1 MAITTKF
8 TVKRSGVTGTPSN
21 LASGELA
28 YSYLPA
34 DSNNGGDRLYI
45 GTGVN
50 NDSGYAAN
58 IDIIGGKY
66 YTDLLGGDS
75 DIRGTLTPSSAI
87 LVDENSKID
96 QLKIDSIIIDSSAIN
111 TISGNLKLSPGVDG
125 KVVVTSDII
134 PSRNGL
140 SLGDSTSPFGD
151 LWLGGSTLYIGNLKL
166 SDSNG
171 ALVVTNRRT
180 GDDAKLDLGST
191 TTDSIDEGLLNL
203 YYTTDRVNTDVT
215 ALVDSAYV
223 QSRQAGINN
232 LLDSADVIGIIDS
245 AHVQARQTP
254 QDFAYA
260 SLTGKPNILDSTDV
274 LGLVTAN
281 STDSATVIGIVDS
294 AYVQSRQT
302 PQDFAYTSLTDVP
315 DLFDSAD
322 ATALID
328 TTYVRAKQ
336 DYAYSSLTGAPT
348 NLSSFVNDT
357 NYLDSTTGQVV
368 ARNAVSATSSGDGSL
383 TYNTSTG
390 VFTYTGPSASN
401 VRAYIQAGT
410 GVTYDTNTGT
420 ISIGQDVGTNDN
432 VTFNNITVQGNLQV
446 DGTTTTVNTT
456 SLEVS
461 DNMIYLNAGESSGS
475 PTQFVDVGWAANVN
489 DTGSYEHVGFFRD
502 ATDGK
507 FKLFE
512 GYTPEPDASAQ
523 IDLSHGSFSLAPLE
537 VLTIAGKYLGF
548 DSDFAAK
555 TTTDLTEGDNLY
567 YTTARHDSDTLA
579 QVDSDYVQ
587 SRQDYSWS
595 SITGKP
601 DFFDSNDAQLLI
613 DSAYVQARQAPQD
626 FSYTSLT
633 DVPDLFDSSDAII
646 LIDSAY
652 VQARSPA
659 VQPQDF
665 SWSSLTGVPDFFDS
679 ADAQLLIDSAYIQA
693 RQLNFD
699 QLLDSAEVIQL
710 IDSAYVQA
718 RQTPQDFSWASL
730 TGVPDFVDSADVQ
743 TIIDS
748 SYVAA
753 RSAPTLTVNQVDS
766 ADSVEVTVSNIS
778 TINFDN
784 YTGFNVTDQ
793 GSGAV
798 KVSLGS
804 GFKTI
809 QVDGQDDIIAVGEDT
824 LEVEAG
830 NGITITTNV
839 ASNPKALNISA
850 DSSFVTNIVDSSY
863 VQLRSPTYVGFDSDF
878 GTKTTDDLTEGST
891 NLYYTT
897 ARHDSDTRALVDSAY
912 IQARQ
917 ADIFRDSGF
926 VTGIIDSAYIQARQV
941 DIFRDSGFISSII
954 DSAYIQLRDR
964 VRDSS
969 FVTSIIDSAYI
980 SLRDRLRD
988 STFVEDIIDSAYI
1001 QARQIT
1007 YTGFDSD
1014 FGAKNTD
1021 DLVEGNTNLYYTTAR
1036 HDSDTRLLVDSAYVQ
1051 ARQADI
1057 YRDSGFVTGII
1068 DSAYIEQLRPAET
1081 IFSVAGNG
1089 SDYIF
1094 TGDGFPTS
1102 ANDPTLYL
1110 TRGKTYKFKD
1120 ISGGHPLEI
1129 RQSAGGAAYNSGVT
1143 NNGGSGT
1150 IEFTV
1155 PMDAPNSLVYQ
1166 CIFHAGML
1174 GDIVILNDN
1183 SFLDSSTAIALID
1196 SAYIQNRQSNVLSGA
1211 ANFAGTITYNLANT
1225 ADSSAYVLTPGSAV
1239 TDAKYIGDVYDSA
1252 NGTAIVDISTK
1263 SINARTV
1270 YATGTNGSIHGT
1282 NIVTQSIG
1290 YGSLDPTDSSKHV
1303 LIVGDA
1309 LTPAEFRGNVTG
1321 NVTGEVSTIDNHY
1334 LTVKGWID
1342 SNVAIVVDSAY
1353 VQARVDS
1360 DYVKSI
1366 IDSAYVALVLD
1377 SGLSISGNLTVGGEL
1392 NAGSLNL
1399 TNTGSTT
1406 FRSDNELILAAT
1418 DRVLIDSSVFRL
1430 ANMTDS
1436 QVSSVSLPEN
1446 GDMVYNSTT
1455 NKFQGYE
1462 NGAWVNLVL
1471 DSGSVV
1477 NIIDSAY
1484 IQARQVDIYRDS
1496 AFVTNIV
1503 NSSYI
1508 NSLVSFD
1515 SATVTNLVD
1524 SAYIQLRDRFQD
1536 SSGILAI
1543 VDSAYVQAR
1552 QDQGTDSA
1560 TVVSLI
1566 TTTVDSNYVNNL
1578 TNKVGASS
1586 VIAPFAYAV
1595 VASTSNGSA
1604 TNLSWSNWNSG
1615 NASLDFAF
1623 TTAQPDANYTVV
1635 TDCEVFDDNFVQITN
1650 KTVNGFT
1657 ASFYTDTADTLPSSF
1672 RKFTFIVYGST
1683 PTRSVGGGVAAEI
1696 DSADVI
1702 QLIDSAYVNARVDTG
1717 TDSATVLA
1725 LIDSAHVQLRQD
1737 YSWNSITDKPDFFD
1751 SNDATILIDSAYIN
1765 ARIDSATVVSN
1776 MGLLEDL
1783 KNVDLNGLT
1792 AESTLV
1798 YNGTKWVIDQ
1808 RAFDALNVDAGT
1820 ATFADEGLSDDG
1832 GTAQTTFSSRDR
1844 IDYGTAFSA

>member
-1 MAITTKF
+1 MTITTKF
-8 TVKRSGVTGTPSN
+8 TVKRSGTTGVPSN
-21 LASGELA
+21 LTSGELA

-45 GTGVN
+45 GTGNN

-75 DIRGTLTPSSAI
+75 DIRGTLKPNSAI
-87 LVDENSKID
+87 LVDANSKID

-140 SLGDSTSPFGD
+140 SLGNETAPFGD

-166 SDSNG
+166 SDSGG
-171 ALVVTNRRT
+171 ALVVTNRIT
-180 GDDAKLDLGST
+180 DEPAALDLGRT
-191 TTDSIDEGLLNL
+191 TTDSINEGLINL
-203 YYTTDRVNTDVT
+203 YYTTERVNTDVT

-223 QSRQAGINN
+223 QSRQAGLNN
-232 LLDSADVIGIIDS
+232 LLDSADVISIIDS
-245 AHVQARQTP
+245 AHVQARQAP

-260 SLTGKPNILDSTDV
+260 SLTGKPNILDSNDV
-274 LGLVTAN
+274 LALVTAN

-302 PQDFAYTSLTDVP
+302 PQDFSYTSLTDAP
-315 DLFDSAD
+315 DFFDSAD
-322 ATALID
+322 AVLLVDSA
-328 TTYVRAKQ
+328 YVQARQTPQ
-336 DYAYSSLTGAPT
+336 DFSYASLTGTPT
-348 NLSSFVNDT
+348 SVSEFANDL
-357 NYLDSTTGQVV
+357 NYLDSTTAIPV

-383 TYNTSTG
+383 TYDASSG
-390 VFTYTGPSASN
+390 VFTYVGPAAGD

-432 VTFNNITVQGNLQV
+432 VTFNNIIVQGNLQV

-475 PTQFVDVGWAANVN
+475 PTQFIDVGWAANVN

-523 IDLSHGSFSLAPLE
+523 IDLSHSSFSLAPLE

-555 TTTDLTEGDNLY
+555 TTTDLSEGVNLY
-567 YTTARHDSDTLA
+567 YTTARHDSDTLVK
-579 QVDSDYVQ
+579 VDS
-587 SRQDYSWS
+587 
-595 SITGKP
+595 T
-601 DFFDSNDAQLLI
+601 
-613 DSAYVQARQAPQD
+613 YVQARQD
-626 FSYTSLT
+626 YSYTSLT
-633 DVPDLFDSSDAII
+633 DVPDFFDSSDAVI

-659 VQPQDF
+659 AVPQDF

-679 ADAQLLIDSAYIQA
+679 ADAQILIDSAYVQA
-693 RQLNFD
+693 RQLTFD

-718 RQTPQDFSWASL
+718 RQTPQDFSWSSL

-743 TIIDS
+743 LIIDS
-748 SYVAA
+748 AYVAA
-753 RSAPTLTVNQVDS
+753 RSAPTLTVQQVDS
-766 ADSVEVTVSNIS
+766 ADNVEVTVGNVS

-784 YTGFNVTDQ
+784 YTGFNVTDL

-798 KVSLGS
+798 KVALGS

-809 QVDGQDDIIAVGEDT
+809 SVDGQDDIVAIGEDT
-824 LEVEAG
+824 LKVEAG
-830 NGITITTNV
+830 NGITITTNI

-850 DSSFVTNIVDSSY
+850 DSSFITTIIDSAY
-863 VQLRSPTYVGFDSDF
+863 IQLRSPTYIGFDSDF
-878 GTKTTDDLTEGST
+878 GAKTADDLTEGST

-897 ARHDSDTRALVDSAY
+897 VRHDSDTRALVDSAY

-917 ADIFRDSGF
+917 ADIYRDSGF
-926 VTGIIDSAYIQARQV
+926 VTSIIDSAYIQARQI

-964 VRDSS
+964 LRDSA

-988 STFVEDIIDSAYI
+988 STFVE
-1001 QARQIT
+1001 
-1007 YTGFDSD
+1007 
-1014 FGAKNTD
+1014 N
-1021 DLVEGNTNLYYTTAR
+1021 
-1036 HDSDTRLLVDSAYVQ
+1036 
-1051 ARQADI
+1051 
-1057 YRDSGFVTGII
+1057 II
-1068 DSAYIEQLRPAET
+1068 DSAYIEQRRPAET

-1166 CIFHAGML
+1166 CIYHAGML

-1239 TDAKYIGDVYDSA
+1239 TNAKYIGDVYDSA
-1252 NGTAIVDISTK
+1252 NGTAIVDISNKT
-1263 SINARTV
+1263 INATTI
-1270 YATGTNGSIHGT
+1270 YALGTNASIHGT
-1282 NIVTQSIG
+1282 NIVAQSIG
-1290 YGSLDPTDSSKHV
+1290 YGTLDPTDSDKHV

-1342 SNVAIVVDSAY
+1342 SNVAVIVDSAY

-1360 DYVKSI
+1360 AYVKTI

-1377 SGLSISGNLTVGGEL
+1377 SGLSISGNLTVGGVL

-1430 ANMTDS
+1430 ATMTDA
-1436 QVSSVSLPEN
+1436 QVASVSLPEN

-1471 DSGSVV
+1471 DSASVV

-1484 IQARQVDIYRDS
+1484 IQARQADIYRDS
-1496 AFVTNIV
+1496 GFVTSIV
-1503 NSSYI
+1503 NSAYI
-1508 NSLVSFD
+1508 NSLVTFD

-1543 VDSAYVQAR
+1543 VDSAYVQLR
-1552 QDQGTDSA
+1552 SPSYTGFDSDFGTK
-1560 TVVSLI
+1560 
-1566 TTTVDSNYVNNL
+1566 TTTDLTEGDNLYYTSARHDSDTLAQVDSNYVIARMGQLNDL
-1578 TNKVGASS
+1578 TNVITTGQATSS
-1586 VIAPFAYAV
+1586 I
-1595 VASTSNGSA
+1595 
-1604 TNLSWSNWNSG
+1604 
-1615 NASLDFAF
+1615 
-1623 TTAQPDANYTVV
+1623 
-1635 TDCEVFDDNFVQITN
+1635 
-1650 KTVNGFT
+1650 
-1657 ASFYTDTADTLPSSF
+1657 
-1672 RKFTFIVYGST
+1672 
-1683 PTRSVGGGVAAEI
+1683 
-1696 DSADVI
+1696 
-1702 QLIDSAYVNARVDTG
+1702 
-1717 TDSATVLA
+1717 
-1725 LIDSAHVQLRQD
+1725 
-1737 YSWNSITDKPDFFD
+1737 
-1751 SNDATILIDSAYIN
+1751 
-1765 ARIDSATVVSN
+1765 
-1776 MGLLEDL
+1776 
-1783 KNVDLNGLT
+1783 
-1792 AESTLV
+1792 LV
-1798 YNGTKWVIDQ
+1798 YNGTNWVIDQ
-1808 RAFDALNVDAGT
+1808 TPFIAMDCGTAIFINEDIIDDCGTAGT
-1820 ATFADEGLSDDG
+1820 AYST
-1832 GTAQTTFSSRDR
+1832 RDR
-1844 IDYGTAFSA
+1844 IDCGTAYSV

>member
-1 MAITTKF
+1 MTITTKF
-8 TVKRSGVTGTPSN
+8 TVKRSGTTGVPSN

-45 GTGVN
+45 GTGTN

-66 YTDLLGGDS
+66 YADLLGGDS
-75 DIRGTLTPSSAI
+75 DIRGTLKPNSAI
-87 LVDENSKID
+87 LVDANSKID

-140 SLGDSTSPFGD
+140 SLGNETAPFGD

-166 SDSNG
+166 SESGG
-171 ALVVTNRRT
+171 ALVVTNRIT
-180 GDDAKLDLGST
+180 NEPAALDLGRT
-191 TTDSIDEGLLNL
+191 TTDSINEGLVNL
-203 YYTTDRVNTDVT
+203 YYTTERVNTDVR

-223 QSRQAGINN
+223 QSRQAGLNN
-232 LLDSADVIGIIDS
+232 LLDSADVISIIDS

-260 SLTGKPNILDSTDV
+260 SLTGKPNILDSADV

-281 STDSATVIGIVDS
+281 STDSATVVGIIDS
-294 AYVQSRQT
+294 AYVQARQT
-302 PQDFAYTSLTDVP
+302 PQDFSYTSLTDVP

-328 TTYVRAKQ
+328 TAYVRAKQ

-348 NLSSFVNDT
+348 NLSSFTNDT

-420 ISIGQDVGTNDN
+420 VSIGQSVGTNDN
-432 VTFNNITVQGNLQV
+432 VTFNNIVVQGNLQV
-446 DGTTTTVNTT
+446 DGTTTTINTT
-456 SLEVS
+456 SLEVN

-475 PTQFVDVGWAANVN
+475 PTQFIDVGWAANVN
-489 DTGSYEHVGFFRD
+489 DNGSYQHVGFFRD

-523 IDLSHGSFSLAPLE
+523 IDLSHASFSLAPLE

-548 DSDFAAK
+548 DSDFGTK

-579 QVDSDYVQ
+579 QVDSAYVQ

-659 VQPQDF
+659 AQPQDF
-665 SWSSLTGVPDFFDS
+665 RWS
-679 ADAQLLIDSAYIQA
+679 
-693 RQLNFD
+693 
-699 QLLDSAEVIQL
+699 
-710 IDSAYVQA
+710 
-718 RQTPQDFSWASL
+718 SL

-743 TIIDS
+743 LIIDS
-748 SYVAA
+748 AYVAA
-753 RSAPTLTVNQVDS
+753 RSAPTLTVQQVDS
-766 ADSVEVTVSNIS
+766 ADNVEVTVGNVS

-784 YTGFNVTDQ
+784 YTGFNVTDL

-798 KVSLGS
+798 KVALGS

-809 QVDGQDDIIAVGEDT
+809 SVDGQDDIVAVGEDT

-830 NGITITTNV
+830 NGITITTNI

-850 DSSFVTNIVDSSY
+850 DSSFITNIIDSAY
-863 VQLRSPTYVGFDSDF
+863 IQLRSPTYIGFDSDF
-878 GTKTTDDLTEGST
+878 GAKTTDDLTEGSI

-917 ADIFRDSGF
+917 ADIYRDSGF
-926 VTGIIDSAYIQARQV
+926 VTSIIDSAYIQARQI

-964 VRDSS
+964 LRDSA

-988 STFVEDIIDSAYI
+988 STFVE
-1001 QARQIT
+1001 
-1007 YTGFDSD
+1007 
-1014 FGAKNTD
+1014 N
-1021 DLVEGNTNLYYTTAR
+1021 
-1036 HDSDTRLLVDSAYVQ
+1036 
-1051 ARQADI
+1051 
-1057 YRDSGFVTGII
+1057 II
-1068 DSAYIEQLRPAET
+1068 DSAYIEQRRPAET
-1081 IFSVAGNG
+1081 IFSIAGNG

-1166 CIFHAGML
+1166 CIYHAGML

-1239 TDAKYIGDVYDSA
+1239 TNAKYIGDVYDSA
-1252 NGTAIVDISTK
+1252 NGTAIVDISNKT
-1263 SINARTV
+1263 INARTV
-1270 YATGTNGSIHGT
+1270 YAVGTNGSIHGT

-1290 YGSLDPTDSSKHV
+1290 YGTLDPTDSSQHV
-1303 LIVGDA
+1303 LIVGDG

-1321 NVTGEVSTIDNHY
+1321 NVTGEVSSIDNHY

-1342 SNVAIVVDSAY
+1342 SNVVVIVDSAY

-1360 DYVKSI
+1360 AYVKTI

-1377 SGLSISGNLTVGGEL
+1377 SGLSISGNLTVGGVL

-1430 ANMTDS
+1430 ATMTDA
-1436 QVSSVSLPEN
+1436 QVASVSLPEN

-1471 DSGSVV
+1471 DSASVV

-1484 IQARQVDIYRDS
+1484 IQARQADIYRDS
-1496 AFVTNIV
+1496 GFVTSIV
-1503 NSSYI
+1503 NSAYI
-1508 NSLVSFD
+1508 NSLVTFD

-1543 VDSAYVQAR
+1543 VDSAYVQLR
-1552 QDQGTDSA
+1552 SPSYTGFDSDFGTK
-1560 TVVSLI
+1560 
-1566 TTTVDSNYVNNL
+1566 TTTDLTEGDNLYYTSARHDSDTLAQVDSNYVIARMGQLNDL
-1578 TNKVGASS
+1578 TNVITTGQATSS
-1586 VIAPFAYAV
+1586 I
-1595 VASTSNGSA
+1595 
-1604 TNLSWSNWNSG
+1604 
-1615 NASLDFAF
+1615 
-1623 TTAQPDANYTVV
+1623 
-1635 TDCEVFDDNFVQITN
+1635 
-1650 KTVNGFT
+1650 
-1657 ASFYTDTADTLPSSF
+1657 
-1672 RKFTFIVYGST
+1672 
-1683 PTRSVGGGVAAEI
+1683 
-1696 DSADVI
+1696 
-1702 QLIDSAYVNARVDTG
+1702 
-1717 TDSATVLA
+1717 
-1725 LIDSAHVQLRQD
+1725 
-1737 YSWNSITDKPDFFD
+1737 
-1751 SNDATILIDSAYIN
+1751 
-1765 ARIDSATVVSN
+1765 
-1776 MGLLEDL
+1776 
-1783 KNVDLNGLT
+1783 
-1792 AESTLV
+1792 LV
-1798 YNGTKWVIDQ
+1798 YNGTNWVIDQ
-1808 RAFDALNVDAGT
+1808 TPFIAMDCGTAIFINEDIIDDCGTAGT
-1820 ATFADEGLSDDG
+1820 AYST
-1832 GTAQTTFSSRDR
+1832 RDR
-1844 IDYGTAFSA
+1844 IDCGTAYSV

>member
-45 GTGVN
+45 GTGTN

-75 DIRGTLTPSSAI
+75 DIRGTLTPNSAI
-87 LVDENSKID
+87 LVDANSKID

-166 SDSNG
+166 SDSGG

-191 TTDSIDEGLLNL
+191 TTDSIDEGLINL

-245 AHVQARQTP
+245 AHVQARQAP

-260 SLTGKPNILDSTDV
+260 SLTGKPNILDSSDV

-302 PQDFAYTSLTDVP
+302 PQDFSYTSLIDVP
-315 DLFDSAD
+315 DFFDSAD
-322 ATALID
+322 AQILID
-328 TTYVRAKQ
+328 SAYIQARQTPQ
-336 DYAYSSLTGAPT
+336 DFSYASLTGTPT
-348 NLSSFVNDT
+348 SVSEFANDL
-357 NYLDSTTGQVV
+357 NYLDSTTAIPV

-383 TYNTSTG
+383 TYDASSG
-390 VFTYTGPSASN
+390 VFTYVGPGAGD

-523 IDLSHGSFSLAPLE
+523 IDLSHSSFSLAPLE

-555 TTTDLTEGDNLY
+555 STTDLAEGNNLY
-567 YTTARHDSDTLA
+567 YTTARHDSDTLV
-579 QVDSDYVQ
+579 QVDSSYVQ
-587 SRQDYSWS
+587 ARQDYSYTS
-595 SITGKP
+595 LIDVP
-601 DFFDSNDAQLLI
+601 DFFDS
-613 DSAYVQARQAPQD
+613 
-626 FSYTSLT
+626 
-633 DVPDLFDSSDAII
+633 SDAVI

-659 VQPQDF
+659 AVPQDF
-665 SWSSLTGVPDFFDS
+665 SWSSLTGVPDF
-679 ADAQLLIDSAYIQA
+679 
-693 RQLNFD
+693 
-699 QLLDSAEVIQL
+699 
-710 IDSAYVQA
+710 
-718 RQTPQDFSWASL
+718 
-730 TGVPDFVDSADVQ
+730 VDSADVQ
-743 TIIDS
+743 EIIDS
-748 SYVAA
+748 AYVAA

-766 ADSVEVTVSNIS
+766 ADGVEVTVGNIS

-830 NGITITTNV
+830 NGINITTNI

-897 ARHDSDTRALVDSAY
+897 ARHDSDTRLLVDSAY
-912 IQARQ
+912 VQVRQ
-917 ADIFRDSGF
+917 TPQDFSYTSLTNVPDFFDSADAILL
-926 VTGIIDSAYIQARQV
+926 IDSAYIQARQI

-964 VRDSS
+964 VRDSA

-988 STFVEDIIDSAYI
+988 STFVENIIDSAYI
-1001 QARQIT
+1001 QARQT
-1007 YTGFDSD
+1007 TFD
-1014 FGAKNTD
+1014 F
-1021 DLVEGNTNLYYTTAR
+1021 L
-1036 HDSDTRLLVDSAYVQ
+1036 DSAEAIALIDSAYVQ
-1051 ARQADI
+1051 ARQTPQDFSWASLTGVPDFV
-1057 YRDSGFVTGII
+1057 DSSDVQNII
-1068 DSAYIEQLRPAET
+1068 DSAYIQARQAD
-1081 IFSVAGNG
+1081 IFR
-1089 SDYIF
+1089 D
-1094 TGDGFPTS
+1094 S
-1102 ANDPTLYL
+1102 A
-1110 TRGKTYKFKD
+1110 F
-1120 ISGGHPLEI
+1120 
-1129 RQSAGGAAYNSGVT
+1129 VT
-1143 NNGGSGT
+1143 
-1150 IEFTV
+1150 
-1155 PMDAPNSLVYQ
+1155 D
-1166 CIFHAGML
+1166 
-1174 GDIVILNDN
+1174 
-1183 SFLDSSTAIALID
+1183 LID
-1196 SAYIQNRQSNVLSGA
+1196 SGYI
-1211 ANFAGTITYNLANT
+1211 
-1225 ADSSAYVLTPGSAV
+1225 
-1239 TDAKYIGDVYDSA
+1239 
-1252 NGTAIVDISTK
+1252 
-1263 SINARTV
+1263 
-1270 YATGTNGSIHGT
+1270 T
-1282 NIVTQSIG
+1282 NIV
-1290 YGSLDPTDSSKHV
+1290 
-1303 LIVGDA
+1303 
-1309 LTPAEFRGNVTG
+1309 
-1321 NVTGEVSTIDNHY
+1321 
-1334 LTVKGWID
+1334 
-1342 SNVAIVVDSAY
+1342 
-1353 VQARVDS
+1353 
-1360 DYVKSI
+1360 
-1366 IDSAYVALVLD
+1366 DSAYVALVLD
-1377 SGLSISGNLTVGGEL
+1377 SGLSISGNLTVGGVL

-1418 DRVLIDSSVFRL
+1418 DRVLIDSSVFRI
-1430 ANMTDS
+1430 ATMTDA
-1436 QVSSVSLPEN
+1436 QISSVSLPEN

-1471 DSGSVV
+1471 DSSSVV

-1484 IQARQVDIYRDS
+1484 IQARQADIFRDS
-1496 AFVTNIV
+1496 GFVTGIID
-1503 NSSYI
+1503 SAYI
-1508 NSLVSFD
+1508 NARVSFD
-1515 SATVTNLVD
+1515 SGVVTSLVD

-1552 QDQGTDSA
+1552 QEAGTDSSA
-1560 TVVSLI
+1560 VIGLI
-1566 TTTVDSNYVNNL
+1566 TTTVDSNYVNSL
-1578 TNKVGASS
+1578 TNRVGAST
-1586 VIAPFAYAV
+1586 VIAPFAFAR
-1595 VASTSNGSA
+1595 VATTSNGSG
-1604 TNLSWSNWNSG
+1604 NGISWSNWNAG
-1615 NASLDFAF
+1615 NGSLDFTF
-1623 TTAQPDANYTVV
+1623 SSAQPDTNYVVV
-1635 TDCEVFDDNFVQITN
+1635 TDAETFDDYHVGISS

-1657 ASFYTDTADTLPSSF
+1657 AEFYDTSGTRQPSGYSP
-1672 RKFTFIVYGST
+1672 FTFLIYGST

-1702 QLIDSAYVNARVDTG
+1702 NLIDSAYIQARVEAG
-1717 TDSATVLA
+1717 TDSATVSSIIEATVDSNYVQARVPTLGDLGNAITSGKQTGSA
-1725 LIDSAHVQLRQD
+1725 LI
-1737 YSWNSITDKPDFFD
+1737 
-1751 SNDATILIDSAYIN
+1751 
-1765 ARIDSATVVSN
+1765 
-1776 MGLLEDL
+1776 
-1783 KNVDLNGLT
+1783 
-1792 AESTLV
+1792 
-1798 YNGTKWVIDQ
+1798 YNGNNWIIDQ
-1808 RAFDALNVDAGT
+1808 NPFISMDCGT
-1820 ATFADEGLSDDG
+1820 ATFVDEGIIDDG
-1832 GTAQTTFSSRDR
+1832 GGANDVYSTSDR
-1844 IDYGTAFSA
+1844 VDCGSAYAA